1 MKFITLVENLKKAVI
16 LAERIT
22 SKNITLPIL
31 SNILI
36 ETNKNQIHLKATDL
50 EIGAEI
56 NVSGKTEKEGKV
68 VIPARTFSDFL
79 NSLPEEKITLEAKE
93 NNLKAESG
101 KFKTIF
107 QGYSSEDFPI
117 IPQIKTDKF
126 IEIEKGILK
135 EGLEQVILSISYSA
149 NFPELTS
156 VLFKM
161 EQEGLKLVGTDRYRL
176 AVKTISLQKIKTN
189 LKEGFEVLVP
199 LRTVQEVLKMLAE
212 KLEDESEIITIS
224 PDPNQIQ
231 FSTENIRLI
240 SRLINAEYPNFKDA
254 IPTNF
259 ENQVILKRADLKEAI
274 KVIGIFSGKINEVK
288 FKFNPLKKEVIL
300 EAQDP
305 TLGQSETL
313 LDAVEIKTNPLEIA
327 FNYRFF
333 LDGLES
339 SKGEEVFIGLNKEN
353 SPALI
358 RGKDENDFLYVLVPS
373 LTVS

>member
-1 MKFITLVENLKKAVI
+1 MKFITLVENLKKAVV

-31 SNILI
+31 SNVLI

-68 VIPARTFSDFL
+68 VIPAKTFSDFL
-79 NSLPEEKITLEAKE
+79 NSLPEEKIILEAKE
-93 NNLKAESG
+93 NNLKVESG

-126 IEIEKGILK
+126 IEIEKGLLK
-135 EGLEQVILSISYSA
+135 EGLEQVILSVGYST

-156 VLFKM
+156 VLFKI

-176 AVKTISLQKIKTN
+176 AVKTIPSEKIKTN
-189 LKEGFEVLVP
+189 LKEDFEALVP
-199 LRTVQEVLKMLAE
+199 LRTIHEVLKMLAE

-231 FSTENIRLI
+231 FATENVRLI

-259 ENQVILKRADLKEAI
+259 ENQVILKRTDLKEAI
-274 KVIGIFSGKINEVK
+274 KVIGIFSGKVNEVK
-288 FKFNPLKKEVIL
+288 FRFNPSKKEVVL

-313 LDAVEIKTNPLEIA
+313 LDSVEIKGNPLDIA

-333 LDGLES
+333 LDGLEAS
-339 SKGEEVFIGLNKEN
+339 RGEEVFIGLNKEN
-353 SPALI
+353 SPVLM
-358 RGKDENDFLYVLVPS
+358 RGKEESNFLYVLVPS
-373 LTVS
+373 ITV

>member
-1 MKFITLVENLKKAVI
+1 MKFITLVENLKKAVV

-31 SNILI
+31 SNVLI

-68 VIPARTFSDFL
+68 VIPAKTFSDFL
-79 NSLPEEKITLEAKE
+79 NSLPEEKIILEAKE
-93 NNLKAESG
+93 NNLKVESG

-126 IEIEKGILK
+126 IEIEKGLLK
-135 EGLEQVILSISYSA
+135 EGLEQVILSVGYST

-156 VLFKM
+156 VLFKI

-176 AVKTISLQKIKTN
+176 AVKTIPSEKIKTN
-189 LKEGFEVLVP
+189 LKEDFEALVP
-199 LRTVQEVLKMLAE
+199 LRTIQEVLKMLAE

-231 FSTENIRLI
+231 FATENVRLI

-259 ENQVILKRADLKEAI
+259 ENQVILKRTDLKEAI
-274 KVIGIFSGKINEVK
+274 KVIGIFSGKVNEVK
-288 FKFNPLKKEVIL
+288 FRFNPSKKEVVL

-313 LDAVEIKTNPLEIA
+313 LDSVEIKGNPLDIA

-333 LDGLES
+333 LDGLEAS
-339 SKGEEVFIGLNKEN
+339 RGEEVFIGLNKEN
-353 SPALI
+353 SPVLM
-358 RGKDENDFLYVLVPS
+358 RGKEESNFLYVLVPS
-373 LTVS
+373 ITV

>member
-31 SNILI
+31 SNVLI

-68 VIPARTFSDFL
+68 VIPAKTFSDFL
-79 NSLPEEKITLEAKE
+79 NSLPEEKIILEAKE
-93 NNLKAESG
+93 NNLKVESG

-107 QGYSSEDFPI
+107 QGYLSEDFPI

-126 IEIEKGILK
+126 IEIEKGLLK
-135 EGLEQVILSISYSA
+135 EGLEQVILSVGYST

-156 VLFKM
+156 VLFKI

-176 AVKTISLQKIKTN
+176 AVKTIPSEKIKTN
-189 LKEGFEVLVP
+189 LKEDFEVLVP
-199 LRTVQEVLKMLAE
+199 LRTIQEVLKMLAE

-231 FSTENIRLI
+231 FATENVRLI

-259 ENQVILKRADLKEAI
+259 ENQVILKRTDLKEAI
-274 KVIGIFSGKINEVK
+274 KVIGIFSGKVNEVK
-288 FKFNPLKKEVIL
+288 FRFNPSKKEVVL

-313 LDAVEIKTNPLEIA
+313 LDSVEIKGNPLDIA

-333 LDGLES
+333 LDGLEAS
-339 SKGEEVFIGLNKEN
+339 RGEEVFIGLNKEN
-353 SPALI
+353 SPVLM
-358 RGKDENDFLYVLVPS
+358 RGKEESNFLYVLVPS
-373 LTVS
+373 ITV

>member
-1 MKFITLVENLKKAVI
+1 MKFITLVENLKKAVV

-31 SNILI
+31 SNVLI

-68 VIPARTFSDFL
+68 VIPAKTFSDFL
-79 NSLPEEKITLEAKE
+79 NSLPEEKIILEAKE
-93 NNLKAESG
+93 NNLKVESG

-107 QGYSSEDFPI
+107 QGYPSEDFPI

-126 IEIEKGILK
+126 IEIEKGLLK
-135 EGLEQVILSISYSA
+135 EGLEQVILSVGYST

-156 VLFKM
+156 VLFKI

-176 AVKTISLQKIKTN
+176 AVKTIPSEKIKTN
-189 LKEGFEVLVP
+189 LKEDFEALVP
-199 LRTVQEVLKMLAE
+199 LRTIQEVLKMLAE

-231 FSTENIRLI
+231 FATENVRLI

-259 ENQVILKRADLKEAI
+259 ENQVILKRTDLKEAI
-274 KVIGIFSGKINEVK
+274 KVIGIFSGKVNEVK
-288 FKFNPLKKEVIL
+288 FRFNPSKKEVVL

-313 LDAVEIKTNPLEIA
+313 LDSVEIKGNPLDIA

-333 LDGLES
+333 LDGLEAS
-339 SKGEEVFIGLNKEN
+339 RGEEVFIGLNKEN
-353 SPALI
+353 SPVLM
-358 RGKDENDFLYVLVPS
+358 RGKEESNFLYVLVPS
-373 LTVS
+373 ITV

>member
-1 MKFITLVENLKKAVI
+1 MKFITLVENLKKAVV

-31 SNILI
+31 SNVLI

-68 VIPARTFSDFL
+68 VIPAKTFSDFL
-79 NSLPEEKITLEAKE
+79 NSLPEEKIILEAKE
-93 NNLKAESG
+93 NNLKVESG

-126 IEIEKGILK
+126 IEIEKGLLK
-135 EGLEQVILSISYSA
+135 EGLEQVILSVGYST

-156 VLFKM
+156 VLFKI

-176 AVKTISLQKIKTN
+176 AVKTIPSEKIKTN
-189 LKEGFEVLVP
+189 LKEDFEVLVP
-199 LRTVQEVLKMLAE
+199 LRTIQEVLKMLAE

-231 FSTENIRLI
+231 FATENVRLI

-259 ENQVILKRADLKEAI
+259 ENQVILKRTDLKEAI
-274 KVIGIFSGKINEVK
+274 KVIGIFSGKVNEVK
-288 FKFNPLKKEVIL
+288 FRFNPLKKEVVL

-313 LDAVEIKTNPLEIA
+313 LDSVEIKGNPLDIA

-333 LDGLES
+333 LDGLEAS
-339 SKGEEVFIGLNKEN
+339 RGEEVFIGLNKEN
-353 SPALI
+353 SPVLM
-358 RGKDENDFLYVLVPS
+358 RGKEESNFLYVLVPS
-373 LTVS
+373 ITV

>member
-1 MKFITLVENLKKAVI
+1 MKFITLVENLKKAVV

-31 SNILI
+31 SNVLI

-68 VIPARTFSDFL
+68 VIPAKTFSDFL
-79 NSLPEEKITLEAKE
+79 NSLPEEKIILEAKE
-93 NNLKAESG
+93 NNLKVESG

-126 IEIEKGILK
+126 IEIEKGLLK
-135 EGLEQVILSISYSA
+135 EGLEQVILSVGYST

-156 VLFKM
+156 VLFKI

-176 AVKTISLQKIKTN
+176 AVKTIPSEKIKTN
-189 LKEGFEVLVP
+189 LKEDFEVLVP
-199 LRTVQEVLKMLAE
+199 LRTIQEVLKMLAE

-231 FSTENIRLI
+231 FATENVRLI

-259 ENQVILKRADLKEAI
+259 ENQVILKRTDLKEAI
-274 KVIGIFSGKINEVK
+274 KVIGIFSGKVNEVK
-288 FKFNPLKKEVIL
+288 FRFNPSKKEVVL

-313 LDAVEIKTNPLEIA
+313 LDSVEIKGNPLDIA

-333 LDGLES
+333 LDGLEAS
-339 SKGEEVFIGLNKEN
+339 RGEEVFIGLNKEN
-353 SPALI
+353 SPVLM
-358 RGKDENDFLYVLVPS
+358 RGKEESNFLYVLVPS
-373 LTVS
+373 ITV

>member
-31 SNILI
+31 SNVLI

-56 NVSGKTEKEGKV
+56 NVSGKTEQEGKV
-68 VIPARTFSDFL
+68 VIPAKTFSDFL
-79 NSLPEEKITLEAKE
+79 NSLPEEKIILEAKE
-93 NNLKAESG
+93 NNLKVESG

-126 IEIEKGILK
+126 IEIEKGLLK
-135 EGLEQVILSISYSA
+135 EGLEQVILSVGYST

-156 VLFKM
+156 VLFKI

-176 AVKTISLQKIKTN
+176 AVKTIPSEKIKTN
-189 LKEGFEVLVP
+189 LKEDFEVLVP
-199 LRTVQEVLKMLAE
+199 LRTIQEVLKMLAE

-231 FSTENIRLI
+231 FATENVRLI

-259 ENQVILKRADLKEAI
+259 ENQVILKRTDLKEAI
-274 KVIGIFSGKINEVK
+274 KVIGIFSGKVNEVK
-288 FKFNPLKKEVIL
+288 FRFNPSKKEVVL

-313 LDAVEIKTNPLEIA
+313 LDSVEIKGNPLDIA

-333 LDGLES
+333 LDGLEAS
-339 SKGEEVFIGLNKEN
+339 RGEEVFIGLNKEN
-353 SPALI
+353 SPVLM
-358 RGKDENDFLYVLVPS
+358 RGKEESNFLYVLVPS
-373 LTVS
+373 ITV